1 MYETNIL
8 ARIEGAGVP
17 ASAPQFGGFATA
29 ILDLDSG
36 GLFGPGPGVNFNQP
50 VRYMVY
56 P

>member
-1 MYETNIL
+1 MHETNIL

-29 ILDLDSG
+29 ILDLDG
-36 GLFGPGPGVNFNQP
+36 PGLFGPGPAFNFNQP
-50 VRYMVY
+50 IRYVVY